1 VNQPL
6 GRAERDDALEQLL
19 VALDAELPF
28 LLTAQSPKGAS
39 GSGWTM
45 RVVRWREGATSVRG
59 FAVRCTPDLFA
70 PLVSHLRD
78 RPGLVVHPGHPPG
91 RRPPFSLTGRQTVYV
106 RPAYEK
112 HAGFQGYPT

>member
-1 VNQPL
+1 MDGPPRQDGEL
-6 GRAERDDALEQLL
+6 QRLL
-19 VALDAELPF
+19 VALNAELPF

-39 GSGWTM
+39 GHGWTM

-59 FAVRCTPDLFA
+59 IAVRCIPTLFD

-78 RPGLVVHPGHPPG
+78 RPGLVVHPGHAPG
-91 RRPPFSLTGRQTVYV
+91 RRPPFSLTGRQTVFV

-112 HAGFQGYPT
+112 HMGFSGYPT